1 MGGEELSGGSQL
13 PKTKCFLDET
23 YQFQQNGFCV
33 KTLYFFFSFGGG
45 LYFSIVVP
53 PD

>member
-23 YQFQQNGFCV
+23 YHFQKNGFYV
-33 KTLYFFFSFGGG
+33 KALY
-45 LYFSIVVP
+45 LYFSFWCAFYFCIVVP
-53 PD
+53 